1 MKFVIATNNAK
12 KLKELCA
19 ILDEFGIEALS
30 LSEAGVESDVEE
42 TGETFKENAKLKA
55 ISAMQATG
63 LPAIADDSG
72 LSVDAMFGRP
82 GIYSARYG
90 GAACQSDEDRCRFLL
105 NQMKMITKGSR
116 SARFISAICCTFP
129 DGREIYAQG
138 EIEGEILEEMQGSG
152 GFGYDPL
159 FFVEEFGCTFGEV
172 PGEAKHTISHRGRAL
187 PKLEEQ
193 LRGEKF

>member
-12 KLKELCA
+12 KLKELRA

-90 GAACQSDEDRCRFLL
+90 GTACQSDEDRCRFLL
-105 NQMKMITKGSR
+105 NQMKMIPKGSR

-159 FFVEEFGCTFGEV
+159 FYV
-172 PGEAKHTISHRGRAL
+172 AKENATMAQISQERKNEISHRARAIE
-187 PKLEEQ
+187 KLRKALSEI
-193 LRGEKF
+193 L